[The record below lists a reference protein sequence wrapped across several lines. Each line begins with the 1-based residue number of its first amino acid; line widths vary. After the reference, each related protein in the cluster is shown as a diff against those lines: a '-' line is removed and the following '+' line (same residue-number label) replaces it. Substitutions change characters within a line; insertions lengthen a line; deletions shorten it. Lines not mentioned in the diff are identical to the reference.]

1 MPGGGWV
8 AGGALDAYWECGQD
22 YYDWLP
28 GVLLV
33 TEAGGVVT
41 ALDGKAFTWGCQ
53 GIVAAGPAMHGGLS
67 SALAGLG

>member
-33 TEAGGVVT
+33 T
-41 ALDGKAFTWGCQ
+41 ALDGKPFAWGCQ
-53 GIVAAGPAMHGGLS
+53 GMVAAGPAMHGGLS
-67 SALAGLG
+67 SALAGQG